1 MKLSTFS
8 AVAAASMVLS
18 SAAVWS
24 LVGVGQA
31 SASSPSTGT
40 AKSWTSPAASVSA
53 DPDPVASLLG
63 LGDKDHFDVGGTL
76 RMEGRLGHST
86 LAAGRS
92 AETFV
97 HLDLTTDVETKAASD
112 VPVNLSIVIDRSG
125 SMQGQRMSNAL
136 SAARGMIGR
145 LRNGDTVSVVA
156 YNTNSTVVVPPTT
169 LTDLTRTDVS
179 LGLRDIEARGNTC
192 ISCGIEAG
200 LDQLSRRTGAVNR
213 MLLLSDGEAN
223 VGIRDEDGFRRLAAR
238 ARGTEASVSSIGVDV
253 DYNERL
259 LLAVSVAS
267 NGRHYFVEN
276 PGSLPGIFDQE
287 FRTLVET
294 VATGAEVAVELAAGV
309 ELVEVFDRTFRQD
322 GNRVTIPMGTF
333 ARGDEKSLLMRVRTT
348 RADAGDR
355 DIAKV
360 ALRFDD
366 RIEGTPGSC
375 DGELVSVVTDD
386 PRKVAALDPIVE
398 TRLARA
404 ETLAAL
410 GQANAQFAA
419 GDADAAAGV
428 LRNARTRIRKR
439 KKRSRNSAPASAL
452 PKVDR
457 DFERQIGALEKA
469 QSGFGKAQAANPF
482 DSANSRAGRASV
494 RSNANEFDD
503 LAL

>member
-1 MKLSTFS
+1 MKLTTFS

-24 LVGVGQA
+24 LAGVGQA
-31 SASSPSTGT
+31 AASEPAATSAAWVAPT
-40 AKSWTSPAASVSA
+40 ASVSA
-53 DPDPVASLLG
+53 DPDPIGALLG
-63 LGDKDHFDVGGTL
+63 LGEKDHFDVGGTL

-92 AETFV
+92 AETFIHV
-97 HLDLTTDVETKAASD
+97 DMTTDAETTAATN

-125 SMQGQRMSNAL
+125 SMQGQRMANAL

-156 YNTNSTVVVPPTT
+156 YNTTSTVVVPPTT
-169 LTDLTRTDVS
+169 LTEGTRTDVS
-179 LGLRDIEARGNTC
+179 LGLRAIEARGNTC

-213 MLLLSDGEAN
+213 LLLLSDGEAN
-223 VGIRDEDGFRRLAAR
+223 VGIRDEEGFRSLAAR
-238 ARGTEASVSSIGVDV
+238 ARGTEATVSSIGVDV

-276 PGSLPGIFDQE
+276 PGSLPRIFDEE

-294 VATGAEVAVELAAGV
+294 IATGAEVAVELAAGV

-333 ARGDEKSLLMRVRTT
+333 ARGDEKSLLMRVRTS

-366 RIEGTPGSC
+366 RVEGEPGSC
-375 DGELVSVVTDD
+375 DGELISVVTDD

-410 GQANAQFAA
+410 GEANAQFAA
-419 GDADAAAGV
+419 GDPAAAAG
-428 LRNARTRIRKR
+428 LLKKTRTRIRKR
-439 KKRSRNSAPASAL
+439 KARSQNLAPASAR

-469 QSGFGKAQAANPF
+469 ESGFGKAQAANPF